1 MGDLAEAPLT
11 ETPKEM
17 EKHRQQSLQALPVY
31 IVILILLAVV
41 LFAAHAFLR
50 LPLWFVWLIL
60 GFQALYIAIDVV
72 NVLYLGRKLK

>member
-1 MGDLAEAPLT
+1 
-11 ETPKEM
+11 
-17 EKHRQQSLQALPVY
+17 LPVY
-31 IVILILLAVV
+31 IVIFILLAGL

>member
-1 MGDLAEAPLT
+1 MT

-17 EKHRQQSLQALPVY
+17 RKHRQQSLQALPVY
-31 IVILILLAVV
+31 IVIFIVLAGL

-60 GFQALYIAIDVV
+60 GFQAFYIAIDVV